1 MHKHFPGD
9 RGLKSETKEFP
20 ESSIFNHDDEKYTQM
35 KVLKCHRINE
45 NNIDQSKITF
55 ICIR

>member
-35 KVLKCHRINE
+35 NAESFKMP
-45 NNIDQSKITF
+45 
-55 ICIR
+55 